1 MAAIHLSES
10 RAYPVAPADMFAQL
24 MPLPL
29 PDLFSRRYVA
39 IPPIREV
46 RDAPPTWDTVG
57 QTRRIVLADGGT
69 MHETLTLV
77 DPPRA
82 FGYTITELTGPLSP
96 LASSVDGTWSV
107 GASGT
112 GCRVTWS
119 WVVHP
124 KGRLGNAAMPVFGKL
139 WHGYARQALA
149 DLERLV
155 VV

>member
-1 MAAIHLSES
+1 MAVTQLSES

-24 MPLPL
+24 LPLPL
-29 PDLFSRRYVA
+29 PELFSRRYVA
-39 IPPIREV
+39 IPSIREV
-46 RDAPPTWDTVG
+46 REAPPAWDAVG

-69 MHETLTLV
+69 MLETLTLV

-82 FGYTITELTGPLSP
+82 FGYRITELTGALAP
-96 LASSVDGTWSV
+96 LASAVDGTWSV
-107 GASGT
+107 DPAGT

-124 KGRLGNAAMPVFGKL
+124 QGRLGGVAMPVFGKL